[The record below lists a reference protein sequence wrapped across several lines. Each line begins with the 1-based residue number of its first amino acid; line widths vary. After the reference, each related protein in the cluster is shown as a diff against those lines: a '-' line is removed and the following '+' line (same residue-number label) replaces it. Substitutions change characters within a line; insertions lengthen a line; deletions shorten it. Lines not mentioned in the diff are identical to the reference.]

1 MKLRWSKKMAVRN
14 QQNKLKKIITDLQQL
29 TIKVE
34 NSNKNETKDLHKTK
48 QVLDACRV
56 NIKNLYNENVE
67 LQKKKNEKSEII
79 NRLKRQQQQQQ

>member
-56 NIKNLYNENVE
+56 NIENLYNENVG
-67 LQKKKNEKSEII
+67 LKKKKM
-79 NRLKRQQQQQQ
+79 KKVK

>member
-1 MKLRWSKKMAVRN
+1 MAVRN

-56 NIKNLYNENVE
+56 NIENLYNENVG
-67 LQKKKNEKSEII
+67 LKKKKM
-79 NRLKRQQQQQQ
+79 KKVK

>member
-56 NIKNLYNENVE
+56 NIENLYNENVE
-67 LQKKKNEKSEII
+67 LKKKKNEKSEII